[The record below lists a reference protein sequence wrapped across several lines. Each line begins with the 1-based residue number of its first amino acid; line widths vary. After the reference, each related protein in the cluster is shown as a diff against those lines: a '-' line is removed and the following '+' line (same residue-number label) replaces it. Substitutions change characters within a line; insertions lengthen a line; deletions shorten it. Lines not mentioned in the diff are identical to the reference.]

1 MLFHQFIAHL
11 THQRRLSE
19 HTVMAYGSDLEQ
31 FAAYCE
37 RTYAV
42 DRAAEVTRDM
52 VKSWLAE
59 LVAQKTAAS
68 SVRRK
73 LSALKSFFHYRQARG
88 QQMDDPT
95 RRIPTPKVG
104 RRLPAT
110 IPTDDLKR
118 LFASFPD
125 PADADDVSLLS
136 DHLLLALLYQC
147 GLRRAELIGLRPE
160 DIDLPRRQLRVT
172 GKGSKE
178 RLLPFGKDLA
188 QLLTRYLQLHTPRQ
202 RLLETER
209 GKPLYPKYVYNK
221 VSRYLGGVTK
231 EEKKSPHILR
241 HSFATHLMEGGAEL
255 KAVKEL
261 LGHASLAATQ
271 AYTHNNLSRLREV
284 YRRAHPEG
292 DEKK

>member
-1 MLFHQFIAHL
+1 
-11 THQRRLSE
+11 
-19 HTVMAYGSDLEQ
+19 MAYHTDLQQ
-31 FAAYCE
+31 FAAYCGQ
-37 RTYAV
+37 TYAV

-59 LVAQKTAAS
+59 LVAEETAAS

-88 QQMDDPT
+88 QQMGDPT
-95 RRIPTPKVG
+95 QRIPTPKVG

-110 IPTDDLKR
+110 IPTEDLKR

-125 PADADDVSLLS
+125 PVDTDDVGLLS
-136 DHLLLALLYQC
+136 DYLLLSLLYQC
-147 GLRRAELIGLRPE
+147 GLRRSELIGLRPE
-160 DIDLPRRQLRVT
+160 DVDLPRLRLRVM

-178 RLLPFGKDLA
+178 RLVPFGRGLA
-188 QLLTRYLQLHTPRQ
+188 QLLARYLQLHAPQQ

-231 EEKKSPHILR
+231 EKKKSPHVLR

-255 KAVKEL
+255 NAVKEL

-271 AYTHNNLSRLREV
+271 AYTHNDLSRLREV